1 MNTKLCINAF
11 AAGDFTLFHNNTL
24 YKYYI
29 GGYLESCLNKQL
41 DCEFAMRQKWINN
54 LTLYNI
60 DYNCSYWHIDHIHQR
75 ENRNNYTRFTQT
87 KININCNQIG
97 DNSLSKFRTNYEDN
111 QKLMFDIVHWYNTY
125 NNTNSN
131 WGIKGVKFQTF
142 AF

>member
-29 GGYLESCLNKQL
+29 GGYLESCLNKHL

-75 ENRNNYTRFTQT
+75 ENRNNYTRFHLPKQRLILIAI
-87 KININCNQIG
+87 KFAIPRPDVRRAGWQ
-97 DNSLSKFRTNYEDN
+97 SLYP
-111 QKLMFDIVHWYNTY
+111 V
-125 NNTNSN
+125 
-131 WGIKGVKFQTF
+131 
-142 AF
+142 